1 MSYPRHSDAAFETVI
16 EAQLLAN
23 GYLSVD
29 RDSFDRQ
36 PAVLPETVTEPT
48 IILLK
53 ERRAALIAAASDG
66 QNYHTREY
74 GREFA
79 WGR

>member
-53 ERRAALIAAASDG
+53 ERRAYRRCSDG

-79 WGR
+79 WGI